1 MEEPFTGATVLSM
14 VLLETEKEE
23 GRKLSG
29 KAASVARGTGQEG
42 NTSL

>member
-1 MEEPFTGATVLSM
+1 MEEPFTGATVLGTI
-14 VLLETEKEE
+14 LLETEIEE
-23 GRKLSG
+23 GRKSSA